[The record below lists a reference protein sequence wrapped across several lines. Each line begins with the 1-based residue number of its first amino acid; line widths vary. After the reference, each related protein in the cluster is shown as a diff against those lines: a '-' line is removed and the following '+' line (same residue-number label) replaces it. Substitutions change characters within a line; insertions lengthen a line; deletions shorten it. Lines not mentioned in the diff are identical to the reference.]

1 VQLGV
6 SVLSHLLPPPLTT
19 STASCRAA
27 AAEEAAR
34 QEEAARRTAEAASR
48 AIRDAAAQR
57 AASLQRVLQQSARLE
72 LRLPGVAVADG
83 SGSSAAGVR
92 VVTVTVSFITPAEG
106 AIIAAAGSDDSE
118 GQPPGA
124 VATISS
130 TFESPE
136 AAADGVGALAVAVAA
151 AVAARYCRSLLELSV
166 ADVAMRGGADLLP
179 GLAVDVDR
187 EQQQQQQQ
195 VHLSTAAG
203 TAAAA
208 AAAEAAVEEQQQQQQ
223 QQQDCPPDAVSTNTG
238 GSSADDPL
246 MSAADAT
253 LWRWLAQLA
262 LEGAARQA
270 CGQVSSLAGSGEALS
285 QHFTAVLH
293 YAAPPANAPES
304 LTPRLARVA
313 RLVAEQR
320 LDAAAAELDDAV
332 ELLLLHQYP
341 CAADGVS
348 NSVGNSDSAGNTTQQ
363 SSGAQAALARA
374 AAATASTAGGGPVVP
389 MLFAVPACIYALLLS
404 SWDEPTRAAGLSV
417 EGISPLLEGT
427 SVAGAAITTLD
438 QEDDGTDVTDAGTD
452 GPGQAGAD
460 VLQLPDSPLQ
470 RLARRQLELLARAA
484 PTDTLAP
491 LSASLSRLLGRQHPV
506 AAVMRQLAEQNTSPG
521 ARAMRE
527 MRQQQRQLAR
537 ARKLLQVMD
546 CNG

>member
-1 VQLGV
+1 
-6 SVLSHLLPPPLTT
+6 
-19 STASCRAA
+19 
-27 AAEEAAR
+27 
-34 QEEAARRTAEAASR
+34 
-48 AIRDAAAQR
+48 
-57 AASLQRVLQQSARLE
+57 
-72 LRLPGVAVADG
+72 
-83 SGSSAAGVR
+83 
-92 VVTVTVSFITPAEG
+92 
-106 AIIAAAGSDDSE
+106 
-118 GQPPGA
+118 
-124 VATISS
+124 
-130 TFESPE
+130 
-136 AAADGVGALAVAVAA
+136 
-151 AVAARYCRSLLELSV
+151 
-166 ADVAMRGGADLLP
+166 M
-179 GLAVDVDR
+179 
-187 EQQQQQQQ
+187 
-195 VHLSTAAG
+195 
-203 TAAAA
+203 
-208 AAAEAAVEEQQQQQQ
+208 
-223 QQQDCPPDAVSTNTG
+223 
-238 GSSADDPL
+238 
-246 MSAADAT
+246 
-253 LWRWLAQLA
+253 
-262 LEGAARQA
+262 
-270 CGQVSSLAGSGEALS
+270 SSLAGSGEALS

-537 ARKLLQVMD
+537 ARKLLQGPATSASGGLLDTQALVPVPERTWALRNVANAMLRSGATAAAAADGGGGAAAEEAVGMLRQAAQLSADHYGPEHPGQLAALLDYALALLSLGPARADEADAAVAAVLHVVEAVGKRYRTQRDLLSLVLLYESAQAELEPAGLAPSREAGSPMARLQRQAADAFDVLDVPQAALAMARRKLPRGSPSAPLRVLARD
-546 CNG
+546 CTEQLGVYAAGRRRMTRLEQWNKGQPLAPLH